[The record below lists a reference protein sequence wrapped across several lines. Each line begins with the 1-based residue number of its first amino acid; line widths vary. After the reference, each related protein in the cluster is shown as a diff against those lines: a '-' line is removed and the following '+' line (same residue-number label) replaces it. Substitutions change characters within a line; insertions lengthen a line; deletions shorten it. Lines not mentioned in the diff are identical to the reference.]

1 MSKEK
6 IESVSIIIPI
16 YKNQRLLSIA
26 LKSIINQNI
35 PENIKFN
42 VYIIDDGS
50 PEFDEFEVADIIDG
64 FSKKIGSNIA
74 CHFYRNEVNLGTVK
88 TLNRI
93 LSIQDS
99 DLIIP
104 LAVDDE
110 FYDVYTVIDIIEHF
124 NNNNCLI
131 ATAKRL
137 PVSESEK
144 FDIKPNIN
152 QIKLFDD
159 SRALLRYIAI
169 NGNIISGA
177 STYYRKEVFQ
187 KIGKFDDKYRL
198 LEDYPF
204 YLDVLK
210 NDIEISFIDRITIK
224 YNLSGISSGK
234 ITNVQL
240 IEDFRRSAKYVVEN
254 FNFLTER
261 EKRKILYFRVL
272 TEQEKKKSRLSYID
286 CFAEDVIKK
295 LYRKLK
301 WG

>member
-1 MSKEK
+1 MLKK
-6 IESVSIIIPI
+6 KVESVSIIIPI
-16 YKNQRLLSIA
+16 YNNQRLLSIA
-26 LKSIINQNI
+26 LKSIISQKI

-50 PEFDEFEVADIIDG
+50 PDFDEFEVSDIING
-64 FSKKIGSNIA
+64 FSKKSRSNIA

-124 NNNNCLI
+124 NSNNCLI

-137 PVSESEK
+137 PVNESK
-144 FDIKPNIN
+144 SFDIKPNIN
-152 QIKLFDD
+152 QIRLFDD
-159 SRALLRYIAI
+159 SRALLRYITI

-177 STYYRKEVFQ
+177 STYYRKEIFQ
-187 KIGKFDDKYRL
+187 KIGKFDETYRL

-254 FNFLTER
+254 FEFLTER
-261 EKRKILYFRVL
+261 EKKKILYFRVL
-272 TEQEKKKSRLSYID
+272 TEQEKKKLRLSYID
-286 CFAEDVIKK
+286 CFAEEAIRK